1 VQIEII
7 SIYIASASAFI
18 SLGSFLFNWW
28 STIRG
33 MEPHISGSVCKA
45 SNNYSYSICNKGG
58 GPALIQKTNYYLNKQ
73 DLPKDEFE
81 KKIKIVIESLSVPHS
96 QSITTLGDKSIIGA
110 GETTDLL
117 AIVSH
122 VHHPTFI
129 PQLNE
134 MMNLRIVIQYKS
146 VHGKKK
152 VFDSDD

>member
-1 VQIEII
+1 
-7 SIYIASASAFI
+7 
-18 SLGSFLFNWW
+18 
-28 STIRG
+28 
-33 MEPHISGSVCKA
+33 M
-45 SNNYSYSICNKGG
+45 
-58 GPALIQKTNYYLNKQ
+58 IQKTNYYLNKQ